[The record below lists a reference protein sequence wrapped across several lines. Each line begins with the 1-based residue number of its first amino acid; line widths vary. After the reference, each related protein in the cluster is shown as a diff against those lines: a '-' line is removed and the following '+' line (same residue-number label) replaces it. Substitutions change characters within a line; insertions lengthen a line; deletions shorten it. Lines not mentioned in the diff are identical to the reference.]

1 MAKSAATKKATPITN
16 ISPEERNAIAD
27 AVLAELRD
35 RGVADDSTDLHDVVV
50 GTSQDLVGIMR
61 DKKMRKATV
70 AAIQEARSIWDE
82 ASPGWVVKRAWKS
95 GASGKGL
102 VVLGAV
108 GTITVLTV
116 VAEGGCRIFGVKGPL
131 SMLAGKL
138 VG

>member
-1 MAKSAATKKATPITN
+1 
-16 ISPEERNAIAD
+16 
-27 AVLAELRD
+27 
-35 RGVADDSTDLHDVVV
+35 
-50 GTSQDLVGIMR
+50 MR
-61 DKKMRKATV
+61 DEDRKKVGRMLYER
-70 AAIQEARSIWDE
+70 
-82 ASPGWVVKRAWKS
+82 VKRAWKS